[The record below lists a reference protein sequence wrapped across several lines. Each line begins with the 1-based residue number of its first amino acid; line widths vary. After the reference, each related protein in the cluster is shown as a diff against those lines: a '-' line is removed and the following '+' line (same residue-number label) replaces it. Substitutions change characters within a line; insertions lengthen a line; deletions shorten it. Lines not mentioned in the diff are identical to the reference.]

1 MKIKNYIL
9 KGVSGLLSV
18 TILASCSTT
27 EKFTIK
33 AKPGTEIYL
42 PDRTY
47 TAYAT
52 VPENGKVNVKVTSD
66 AYYGYA
72 LAKEPGNSF
81 KVPFGLDYKNTSTAG
96 SHTAMY
102 TGGTICVIG
111 LTAACGGGIG
121 AIVAS
126 SDGADDSTET
136 LATIA
141 AGGAAV
147 AARGAGIAAP
157 ADARLNQTSYEY
169 AFSYLKDQQ
178 AIQDIQL
185 VPLRRQDPYKSELN
199 KPKEK
204 ATRARAKASSA
215 QTAETETVTP
225 KGSTAK
231 KRTDFAKNIA
241 GTYHGDGSLLN
252 SGAIE
257 EEYSDVTIVL
267 ERVDK
272 NHVKVIFKEN
282 GEEYFESPDVYEIT
296 RQKRGTYELVV
307 PGLPSA
313 KITISKKG
321 ELKYQHDSVI
331 LDDVVYTLKA
341 TVEKE

>member
-27 EKFTIK
+27 EKFTIH
-33 AKPGTEIYL
+33 AKPGTEIFL
-42 PDRTY
+42 PDRKY
-47 TAYAT
+47 SAYAT
-52 VPENGKVNVKVTSD
+52 VPENGKVDVKVTSD

-81 KVPFGLDYKNTSTAG
+81 KVPFGLDYKNSSTAG
-96 SHTAMY
+96 AHFAMY
-102 TGGTICVIG
+102 TGYVITACG
-111 LTAACGGGIG
+111 LAAAAGGGIL
-121 AIVAS
+121 AIV
-126 SDGADDSTET
+126 GDDDTTET
-136 LATIA
+136 FALVA
-141 AGGAAV
+141 AGGAGV
-147 AARGAGIAAP
+147 AALGAGIWAP
-157 ADARLNQTSYEY
+157 ADARLDQTSYEY
-169 AFSYLKDQQ
+169 AFSYLKNQQ

-185 VPLRRQDPYKSELN
+185 VPLRRQDPFKSELN

-215 QTAETETVTP
+215 QAAETETVTP